1 MSDKKRHITIVGG
14 GITGLAAAFYLQKEI
29 EAKGLPIRFL
39 LLEEKDRLGGK
50 IQTWRHEGFVI
61 EQGPDSF
68 LERKTSA
75 AQLAADLGLEQ
86 DLVRNS
92 TGQAYIWHKERLMP
106 IPEGA
111 VMGVPTKLMPFV
123 TTKLISWPG
132 KLRAAADLILPA
144 TVGDGDISV
153 GDFFR
158 RRLGDEVIENLIQPL
173 LSGVYS
179 GDIDNLS
186 LLASFPQFAQ
196 MEKQHRSLILAM
208 KHSRPQAKGQ
218 GKPKGIFL
226 TLKNGL
232 ESLVEGIESRLPAE
246 AVRKNT
252 GVQEL
257 RKQENGSYTLVTKD
271 GERIETDAV
280 LFTIPHAAAEPLLR
294 PYAAVPSLPSA
305 KPHMVATIS
314 LAFPETAVDLRLEG
328 TGFIVPRNSG
338 AKITA
343 CTWAHRKWPHTTP
356 AGKALLRCFV
366 GKAKEQS
373 FMQMTDEEIVEMAL
387 HDLHKTMTIR
397 QKPDFYRVT
406 RLQNAIPY
414 VVGHQAWVQDVSAK
428 VADSLPGVL
437 LAGASYSG
445 VGVPDCIDQGKK
457 AVPNLLASV
466 QKAAKQER

>member
-1 MSDKKRHITIVGG
+1 MSDKAYHITIVGG
-14 GITGLAAAFYLQKEI
+14 GITGLTAAFYLQKEM
-29 EAKGLPIRFL
+29 EAKGLPIRFE

-50 IQTWRHEGFVI
+50 IKTWRHEGFVI

-75 AQLAADLGLEQ
+75 AQLAKDLGLEQ
-86 DLVRNS
+86 ELVRNS
-92 TGQAYIWHKERLMP
+92 TGQAYIWHHDRLMP

-123 TTKLISWPG
+123 TSELISWPG
-132 KLRAAADLILPA
+132 KIRAAADLFLPA
-144 TVGDGDISV
+144 SKENGDISV

-208 KHSRPQAKGQ
+208 KHSRPQSKVQ

-232 ESLVEGIESRLPAE
+232 ETLVEGVESQLPAN
-246 AVRKNT
+246 VFRKNT

-257 RKQENGSYTLVTKD
+257 IKRESGGYTLVTKD

-280 LFTIPHAAAEPLLR
+280 LFTVPHAVAEPLLR
-294 PYAAVPSLPSA
+294 PYTSVPSLPEA

-314 LAFPETAVDLRLEG
+314 MAFPEAAVDLRLEG
-328 TGFIVPRNSG
+328 TGYIVPRNSG

-373 FMQMTDEEIVEMAL
+373 FMQLTDEEIVEVAMR
-387 HDLHKTMTIR
+387 DLHKTMTLR
-397 QKPDFYRVT
+397 QEPDFYRVT

-414 VVGHQAWVQDVSAK
+414 VVGHQAWAQDVSEK
-428 VADSLPGVL
+428 VGASLPGVI
-437 LAGASYSG
+437 LAGASYGG

-457 AVPNLLASV
+457 AVSQLIEMVLPG
-466 QKAAKQER
+466 K

>member
-1 MSDKKRHITIVGG
+1 MSDKAYHITIVGG
-14 GITGLAAAFYLQKEI
+14 GITGLTAAFYLQKEM
-29 EAKGLPIRFL
+29 EAKGLPIRFE

-50 IQTWRHEGFVI
+50 IKTWRHEGFVI

-75 AQLAADLGLEQ
+75 AQLAKDLGLEQ
-86 DLVRNS
+86 ELVRNS
-92 TGQAYIWHKERLMP
+92 TGQAYIWHHDRLMP

-123 TTKLISWPG
+123 TSELISWPG
-132 KLRAAADLILPA
+132 KIRAAADLFLPA
-144 TVGDGDISV
+144 SKENGDISV

-208 KHSRPQAKGQ
+208 KHSRPQSKVQ

-232 ESLVEGIESRLPAE
+232 ETLVEGVESQLPAN
-246 AVRKNT
+246 VFRKNT

-257 RKQENGSYTLVTKD
+257 IKRESDGYTLVTKD
-271 GERIETDAV
+271 GKRIETDAV
-280 LFTIPHAAAEPLLR
+280 LFTVPHAVAEPLLR
-294 PYAAVPSLPSA
+294 PYTSVPSLPEA

-314 LAFPETAVDLRLEG
+314 MTFPEAAVDLRLEG
-328 TGFIVPRNSG
+328 TGYIVPRNSG

-373 FMQMTDEEIVEMAL
+373 FMQLTDEEIVEVAMR
-387 HDLHKTMTIR
+387 DLHKTMTLR
-397 QKPDFYRVT
+397 QEPDFYRVT

-414 VVGHQAWVQDVSAK
+414 VVGHQAWAQDVSEK
-428 VADSLPGVL
+428 VGASLPGVI
-437 LAGASYSG
+437 LAGASYGG

-457 AVPNLLASV
+457 AVSQLIEMVLPG
-466 QKAAKQER
+466 K

>member
-1 MSDKKRHITIVGG
+1 MNEKTYHITIVGG
-14 GITGLAAAFYLQKEI
+14 GITGLTAAFYLQREI
-29 EAKGLPIRFL
+29 EAKGLPIRFQL
-39 LLEEKDRLGGK
+39 IEEQDRLGGK
-50 IQTWRHEGFVI
+50 IKTWRHEGFVI

-75 AQLAADLGLEQ
+75 AQLATDLGLKD

-92 TGQAYIWHKERLMP
+92 TGQAYIWHKDKLVA

-123 TTKLISWPG
+123 STDLISLSG
-132 KLRAAADLILPA
+132 KIRAAADLILPA
-144 TVGDGDISV
+144 TEGNGDISV

-179 GDIDNLS
+179 GDIDKLS

-196 MEKQHRSLILAM
+196 LEKQHRSLILAM
-208 KHSRPQAKGQ
+208 KHSRQQTSGQ

-232 ESLVEGIESRLPAE
+232 ESLVEGIEKSLPASSIQ
-246 AVRKNT
+246 KGT

-257 RKQENGSYTLVTKD
+257 QKKENGGYILVLKN
-271 GERIETDAV
+271 GQQLETDAV
-280 LFTIPHAAAEPLLR
+280 LFTVPHAVAEPLLR
-294 PYAAVPSLPSA
+294 PYASVPSLPQA
-305 KPHMVATIS
+305 KPHMVATIAM
-314 LAFPETAVDLRLEG
+314 AFGENEVDAGMDG

-356 AGKALLRCFV
+356 GNKVLLRSFV
-366 GKAKEQS
+366 GKAGEQS
-373 FMQMTDEEIVEMAL
+373 FMQQTDEEVLDAVL
-387 HDLHKTMTIR
+387 HDLRKIMSIPK
-397 QKPDFYRVT
+397 QPDFYKVT

-414 VVGHQAWVQDVSAK
+414 VVGHLDWVQEIKGKIQS
-428 VADSLPGVL
+428 SLPGVL

-457 AVPNLLASV
+457 AVSELIASV
-466 QKAAKQER
+466 EPGR

>member
-1 MSDKKRHITIVGG
+1 MSDKAYHITIVGG
-14 GITGLAAAFYLQKEI
+14 GITGLTAAFYLQKEM
-29 EAKGLPIRFL
+29 EAKGLPIRFE

-50 IQTWRHEGFVI
+50 IKTWRHEGFVI

-75 AQLAADLGLEQ
+75 AQLAKDLGLEQ
-86 DLVRNS
+86 ELVRNS
-92 TGQAYIWHKERLMP
+92 TGQAYIWHHDRLMP

-123 TTKLISWPG
+123 TSELISWPG
-132 KLRAAADLILPA
+132 KIRAAADLFLPA
-144 TVGDGDISV
+144 SKENGDISV

-208 KHSRPQAKGQ
+208 KHSRPQSKVQ

-232 ESLVEGIESRLPAE
+232 ETLVEGVESQLPAN
-246 AVRKNT
+246 VFRKNT

-257 RKQENGSYTLVTKD
+257 IKRESGGYTLVTKD

-280 LFTIPHAAAEPLLR
+280 LFTVPHAVAEPLLR
-294 PYAAVPSLPSA
+294 PYTSVPSLPEA

-314 LAFPETAVDLRLEG
+314 MAFPEAAVDLRLEG
-328 TGFIVPRNSG
+328 TGYIVPRNSG

-366 GKAKEQS
+366 G
-373 FMQMTDEEIVEMAL
+373 
-387 HDLHKTMTIR
+387 
-397 QKPDFYRVT
+397 
-406 RLQNAIPY
+406 
-414 VVGHQAWVQDVSAK
+414 
-428 VADSLPGVL
+428 
-437 LAGASYSG
+437 
-445 VGVPDCIDQGKK
+445 
-457 AVPNLLASV
+457 
-466 QKAAKQER
+466 

>member
-1 MSDKKRHITIVGG
+1 MSEKTYHITIVGG
-14 GITGLAAAFYLQKEI
+14 GITGLAAAFYLQKEV
-29 EAKGLPIRFL
+29 EAKGLPIRFQVV
-39 LLEEKDRLGGK
+39 EEKERLGGK
-50 IQTWRHEGFVI
+50 IKTWRHDGFVI

-75 AQLAADLGLEQ
+75 AQLAKDLGLEN

-92 TGQAYIWHKERLMP
+92 TGQAYIWHKDRLMP

-111 VMGVPTKLMPFV
+111 VMGVPTKVMPFV
-123 TTKLISWPG
+123 TSELISWPG
-132 KLRAAADLILPA
+132 KIRAAADLFLPA
-144 TVGDGDISV
+144 STGDGDISV

-208 KHSRPQAKGQ
+208 KHSRPQSKDQ

-232 ESLVEGIESRLPAE
+232 ESLVEGVESKLPAD
-246 AVRKNT
+246 AVRKST

-257 RKQENGSYTLVTKD
+257 IKRESGGYTLITKD

-280 LFTIPHAAAEPLLR
+280 LFTVPHAVAEPLLR
-294 PYAAVPSLPSA
+294 PYASVPTLSQA
-305 KPHMVATIS
+305 NPHMVATIS
-314 LAFPETAVDLRLEG
+314 LAFPETAVDIGMEG

-366 GKAKEQS
+366 GKAKEQA
-373 FMQMTDEEIVEMAL
+373 FMQLTDEEIVEVAL
-387 HDLHKTMTIR
+387 RDLHKTMTIR
-397 QKPDFYRVT
+397 QEPDFYRVT

-414 VVGHQAWVQDVSAK
+414 VVGHQAWVRDVSGK
-428 VADSLPGVL
+428 VAESLPGVL

-457 AVPNLLASV
+457 AVTKLIEMVLPG
-466 QKAAKQER
+466 K

>member
-1 MSDKKRHITIVGG
+1 MNEKTYHITIVGG
-14 GITGLAAAFYLQKEI
+14 GITGLTAAFYLQREI
-29 EAKGLPIRFL
+29 EAKGLPIRFQL
-39 LLEEKDRLGGK
+39 IEEQDRLGGK
-50 IQTWRHEGFVI
+50 IKTWRQEGFVI

-75 AQLAADLGLEQ
+75 AQLAADLGLKD

-92 TGQAYIWHKERLMP
+92 TGQAYIWHKDKLVA

-111 VMGVPTKLMPFV
+111 VMGVPTRLMPFV
-123 TTKLISWPG
+123 STDLISLSG
-132 KLRAAADLILPA
+132 KIRAAADLVLPA
-144 TVGDGDISV
+144 TEGNGDISV

-179 GDIDNLS
+179 GDIDKLS

-196 MEKQHRSLILAM
+196 LEKQHRSLILAM
-208 KHSRPQAKGQ
+208 KHSRPQASGQ

-232 ESLVEGIESRLPAE
+232 ESLVEGIEKSLPASSIL
-246 AVRKNT
+246 KGT

-257 RKQENGSYTLVTKD
+257 QKKENGGYTLVLKN
-271 GERIETDAV
+271 GQQLETDAV
-280 LFTIPHAAAEPLLR
+280 LFTVPHAVAEPLLR
-294 PYAAVPSLPSA
+294 PYASVPSLPQA
-305 KPHMVATIS
+305 KPHMVTTIAM
-314 LAFPETAVDLRLEG
+314 AFGENAVDVGMEG
-328 TGFIVPRNSG
+328 TGFIVPRHSG

-356 AGKALLRCFV
+356 GNKVLLRSFV
-366 GKAKEQS
+366 GKAGEQS
-373 FMQMTDEEIVEMAL
+373 FMHQTDEEVLDVVL
-387 HDLHKTMTIR
+387 HDLRKIMSIPK
-397 QKPDFYRVT
+397 QPDFYKVT

-414 VVGHQAWVQDVSAK
+414 VVGHLDWVQEVKGKIQS
-428 VADSLPGVL
+428 SLPGVL

-457 AVPNLLASV
+457 AVSELIASV
-466 QKAAKQER
+466 EPGR

>member
-1 MSDKKRHITIVGG
+1 MSNKAYHITIVGG
-14 GITGLAAAFYLQKEI
+14 GITGLTAAFYLQKEM
-29 EAKGLPIRFL
+29 EAKGLPIRFE

-50 IQTWRHEGFVI
+50 IKTWRHEGFVI

-75 AQLAADLGLEQ
+75 AQLAKDLGLEQ
-86 DLVRNS
+86 ELVRNS
-92 TGQAYIWHKERLMP
+92 TGQAYIWHHDRLMP

-123 TTKLISWPG
+123 TSELISWPG
-132 KLRAAADLILPA
+132 KIRAAADLFLPA
-144 TVGDGDISV
+144 SKENGDISV

-208 KHSRPQAKGQ
+208 KHSRPQSKVQ
-218 GKPKGIFL
+218 GKSKGIFL

-232 ESLVEGIESRLPAE
+232 ETLVEGVESQLPAN
-246 AVRKNT
+246 VFRKNT

-257 RKQENGSYTLVTKD
+257 IKRESGGYTLVTKD

-280 LFTIPHAAAEPLLR
+280 LFTVPHAVAEPLLR
-294 PYAAVPSLPSA
+294 PYTSVPSLPEA

-314 LAFPETAVDLRLEG
+314 MAFPETAVDLRLEG

-356 AGKALLRCFV
+356 AGKALVRCFV

-373 FMQMTDEEIVEMAL
+373 FMQLTDEEIVEVAMR
-387 HDLHKTMTIR
+387 DLHKTMTLR
-397 QKPDFYRVT
+397 QEPDFYRVT

-414 VVGHQAWVQDVSAK
+414 VVGHQAWAQDVSEK
-428 VADSLPGVL
+428 VGTSLPGVI
-437 LAGASYSG
+437 LAGASYGG
-445 VGVPDCIDQGKK
+445 VGVPDCIEQGKK
-457 AVPNLLASV
+457 AVSQLIEMV
-466 QKAAKQER
+466 QPGN

>member
-1 MSDKKRHITIVGG
+1 MNEKTYHITIVGG
-14 GITGLAAAFYLQKEI
+14 GITGLTAAFYLQREI
-29 EAKGLPIRFL
+29 EAKGLPIRFQL
-39 LLEEKDRLGGK
+39 IEEQDRLGGK
-50 IQTWRHEGFVI
+50 IKTWRHEGFVI

-75 AQLAADLGLEQ
+75 AQLAADLGQ
-86 DLVRNS
+86 KDDLVRNS
-92 TGQAYIWHKERLMP
+92 TGQAYIWHKDKLVA

-111 VMGVPTKLMPFV
+111 VMGVPTRLMPFV
-123 TTKLISWPG
+123 STDLISWPG
-132 KLRAAADLILPA
+132 KIRAAADLILPA
-144 TVGDGDISV
+144 TEGNKDISV

-179 GDIDNLS
+179 GDIDKLS

-196 MEKQHRSLILAM
+196 LEKQHRSLILAM
-208 KHSRPQAKGQ
+208 KHSRPQSSGQ

-232 ESLVEGIESRLPAE
+232 ESLVEGIEKSLPASSIQKE
-246 AVRKNT
+246 T

-257 RKQENGSYTLVTKD
+257 LKKEDGGYTLVLKN
-271 GERIETDAV
+271 GQQIETDAV
-280 LFTIPHAAAEPLLR
+280 LFTVPHAVAEPLLR
-294 PYAAVPSLPSA
+294 PYASVPSLPQA
-305 KPHMVATIS
+305 KPHMVATIAM
-314 LAFPETAVDLRLEG
+314 AFGENAVDVGMEG
-328 TGFIVPRNSG
+328 TGFIVPRHSG

-356 AGKALLRCFV
+356 ANKVLLRSFV
-366 GKAKEQS
+366 GKAGEQS
-373 FMQMTDEEIVEMAL
+373 FMQQTDEEVLDVVL
-387 HDLHKTMTIR
+387 HDLRKIMSIPK
-397 QKPDFYRVT
+397 QPDFYKVT

-414 VVGHQAWVQDVSAK
+414 VVGHLDWVRDVKSK
-428 VADSLPGVL
+428 IQSSLPGVL

-457 AVPNLLASV
+457 AVSELIATVGPG
-466 QKAAKQER
+466 R

>member
-1 MSDKKRHITIVGG
+1 MSDNTYHITIIGG

-29 EAKGLPIRFL
+29 EAKGLPIRFQ
-39 LLEEKDRLGGK
+39 LLEEQGRLGGK
-50 IQTWRHEGFVI
+50 IKTWRHEGFVI

-75 AQLAADLGLEQ
+75 AELAVDLGLAN

-92 TGQAYIWHKERLMP
+92 TGQAYIWHQDRLKA

-111 VMGVPTKLMPFV
+111 VMGVPTKVMPFV
-123 TTKLISWPG
+123 TTDLISWPG
-132 KLRAAADLILPA
+132 KLRAALDLVLPA
-144 TVGDGDISV
+144 SKGGGDISV

-158 RRLGDEVIENLIQPL
+158 RRLGNEVIDNLIAPL

-179 GDIDNLS
+179 GDLDNLS

-196 MEKQHRSLILAM
+196 MERQHRSLILAM
-208 KHSRPQAKGQ
+208 KHSRPQAKTQ

-232 ESLVEGIESRLPAE
+232 QSFVEAIEKSLPEEVIS
-246 AVRKNT
+246 KNT
-252 GVQEL
+252 GVKEL
-257 RKQENGSYTLVTKD
+257 VKRPDGKYTLVLKN
-271 GERIETDAV
+271 GETMETDTV
-280 LFTIPHAAAEPLLR
+280 LFTVPHAVAEPLFR
-294 PYAAVPSLPSA
+294 PYVQVPTLPQA
-305 KPHMVATIS
+305 KPHMVATIAM
-314 LAFPETAVDLRLEG
+314 AFPESAIDLGMEG

-356 AGKALLRCFV
+356 KNKALLRSFV
-366 GKAKEQS
+366 GRAGEQS
-373 FMQMTDEEIVEMAL
+373 FMEQTDEEILEVVL
-387 HDLHKTMTIR
+387 RDLRKIMTIR
-397 QKPDFYRVT
+397 AEPDFYNVS

-414 VVGHQAWVQDVSAK
+414 VVGHQAWVQDVNNQLREK
-428 VADSLPGVL
+428 LPGVIV
-437 LAGASYSG
+437 AGASYSG

-457 AVPNLLASV
+457 AIAEWIASV
-466 QKAAKQER
+466 KPGR

>member
-1 MSDKKRHITIVGG
+1 MSDKTYHITIVGG
-14 GITGLAAAFYLQKEI
+14 GITGLTAAFYLQKEI
-29 EAKGLPIRFL
+29 EAKGLPIQFQ
-39 LLEEKDRLGGK
+39 LLEENGRLGGK

-75 AQLAADLGLEQ
+75 AQLATDLGLAQE
-86 DLVRNS
+86 LVRNS
-92 TGQAYIWHKERLMP
+92 TGQAYIWHNERLTP

-123 TTKLISWPG
+123 TTDLISWSG
-132 KLRAAADLILPA
+132 KIRAAADLILPA
-144 TVGDGDISV
+144 SSGDGDISV
-153 GDFFR
+153 GEFFR

-208 KHSRPQAKGQ
+208 KKSRPQVKVQ

-232 ESLVEGIESRLPAE
+232 ESLVEGIEKELPAS
-246 AVRKNT
+246 AIRKNT
-252 GVQEL
+252 GVKEL
-257 RKQENGSYTLVTKD
+257 LKQESGKYTLVMKD
-271 GERIETDAV
+271 GERMETDAV
-280 LFTIPHAAAEPLLR
+280 LFTVPHAVAEPLLR
-294 PYAAVPSLPSA
+294 PYMSVPSLPQA

-314 LAFPETAVDLRLEG
+314 MAFPESAVDLGLEG
-328 TGFIVPRNSG
+328 TGFIVPRNAG

-356 AGKALLRCFV
+356 AGAALLRCFV

-373 FMQMTDEEIVEMAL
+373 FMELTDEEVMELAL
-387 HDLHKTMTIR
+387 RDLHKTMTIR

-414 VVGHQAWVQDVSAK
+414 VVGHQAWARDVSEK
-428 VADSLPGVL
+428 VANSLPGVM
-437 LAGASYSG
+437 LAGASYNG

-457 AVPNLLASV
+457 AVPHLLETA
-466 QKAAKQER
+466 QRLRK

>member
-1 MSDKKRHITIVGG
+1 MNEKTYHITIVGG
-14 GITGLAAAFYLQKEI
+14 GITGLTAAFYLQREI
-29 EAKGLPIRFL
+29 EAKGLPIRFQL
-39 LLEEKDRLGGK
+39 IEEQDRLGGK
-50 IQTWRHEGFVI
+50 IKTWRHEGFVI

-75 AQLAADLGLEQ
+75 AQLAADLGQ
-86 DLVRNS
+86 KDDLVRNS
-92 TGQAYIWHKERLMP
+92 TGQAYIWHKDKLVA

-111 VMGVPTKLMPFV
+111 VMGVPTRLMPFV
-123 TTKLISWPG
+123 STDLISWPG
-132 KLRAAADLILPA
+132 KIRAAADLILPA
-144 TVGDGDISV
+144 TEGNKDISV

-179 GDIDNLS
+179 GDIDKLS

-196 MEKQHRSLILAM
+196 LEKQHRSLILAM
-208 KHSRPQAKGQ
+208 KHSRPQSSGQ

-232 ESLVEGIESRLPAE
+232 ESLVEGIEKSLPASSIQKE
-246 AVRKNT
+246 T

-257 RKQENGSYTLVTKD
+257 LKKEDGGYTLVLKN
-271 GERIETDAV
+271 GQQIETDAV
-280 LFTIPHAAAEPLLR
+280 LFTVPHAVAEPLLR
-294 PYAAVPSLPSA
+294 PYASVPSLPQA
-305 KPHMVATIS
+305 KPHMVATIAM
-314 LAFPETAVDLRLEG
+314 AFGENAVDVGMEG
-328 TGFIVPRNSG
+328 TGFIVPRHSG

-356 AGKALLRCFV
+356 ANKVLLRSFV
-366 GKAKEQS
+366 GKAGEQS
-373 FMQMTDEEIVEMAL
+373 FMQQTDEEVLDVVL
-387 HDLHKTMTIR
+387 HDLRKIMSIPK
-397 QKPDFYRVT
+397 QPDFYKVT

-414 VVGHQAWVQDVSAK
+414 VVGHLDWVRDVKGKIQS
-428 VADSLPGVL
+428 SLPGVL

-457 AVPNLLASV
+457 AVSELIATVGPG
-466 QKAAKQER
+466 R

>member
-1 MSDKKRHITIVGG
+1 MSEQTYRITIVGG
-14 GITGLAAAFYLQKEI
+14 GITGLTAAFYLQKEI
-29 EAKGLPIRFL
+29 EAKGLPIQFL

-75 AQLAADLGLEQ
+75 AQLAVDLGLEQ

-92 TGQAYIWHKERLMP
+92 TGQAYIWHKERLVP

-123 TTKLISWPG
+123 TTGLISWPG
-132 KLRAAADLILPA
+132 KIRAAADLLLPA
-144 TVGDGDISV
+144 TKGNGDISV

-196 MEKQHRSLILAM
+196 LEQQHRSLILAM
-208 KHSRPQAKGQ
+208 KHSRPPQAKSQ

-232 ESLVEGIESRLPAE
+232 ESLVEGIESRLPNE
-246 AVRKNT
+246 TIRKHT
-252 GVQEL
+252 GVREL
-257 RKQENGSYTLVTKD
+257 LKQESGSYTIVTTD
-271 GERIETDAV
+271 GERIETNAV
-280 LFTIPHAAAEPLLR
+280 LFTVPHNVAEPLFR
-294 PYAAVPSLPSA
+294 PYASVPPLPSA
-305 KPHMVATIS
+305 WPHMVATIS
-314 LAFPETAVDLRLEG
+314 LAFPQTAVDLRLEG
-328 TGFIVPRNSG
+328 TGFIVPRHSG
-338 AKITA
+338 AQITA

-373 FMQMTDEEIVEMAL
+373 FMQLTDEEIVEVAL
-387 HDLHKTMTIR
+387 RDLHKTMTIR
-397 QKPDFYRVT
+397 QKPDFTRVT

-428 VADSLPGVL
+428 VANSLPGVL

-445 VGVPDCIDQGKK
+445 VGVPDCIEQGKK
-457 AVPNLLASV
+457 AVPQLIEAV
-466 QKAAKQER
+466 QKTVK

>member
-1 MSDKKRHITIVGG
+1 MNEKTYHITIVGG
-14 GITGLAAAFYLQKEI
+14 GITGLTAAFYLQREI
-29 EAKGLPIRFL
+29 AAKGLPIRFQL
-39 LLEEKDRLGGK
+39 IEEQDRLGGK
-50 IQTWRHEGFVI
+50 IKTWRHEGFVI

-75 AQLAADLGLEQ
+75 AQLATDLGLKD

-92 TGQAYIWHKERLMP
+92 TGQAYIWHKDKLVA

-123 TTKLISWPG
+123 STDLISLSG
-132 KLRAAADLILPA
+132 KIRAAADLILPA
-144 TVGDGDISV
+144 TEGNGDISV

-179 GDIDNLS
+179 GDIDKLS

-196 MEKQHRSLILAM
+196 LEKQHRSLILAM
-208 KHSRPQAKGQ
+208 KHSRPQTSSQ

-232 ESLVEGIESRLPAE
+232 ESLVEGIEKSLPASSIL
-246 AVRKNT
+246 KGT

-257 RKQENGSYTLVTKD
+257 KKKENGGYTLVLKN
-271 GERIETDAV
+271 GQQLETDAV
-280 LFTIPHAAAEPLLR
+280 LFTVPHAVAEPLLR
-294 PYAAVPSLPSA
+294 PYASVPSLPQA
-305 KPHMVATIS
+305 KPHMVATIAM
-314 LAFPETAVDLRLEG
+314 AFGENAVDVGMEG

-356 AGKALLRCFV
+356 GNKVLLRSFV
-366 GKAKEQS
+366 GKAGEQS
-373 FMQMTDEEIVEMAL
+373 FMQQTDEEVLDVVL
-387 HDLHKTMTIR
+387 HDLRKIMSIPK
-397 QKPDFYRVT
+397 QPDFYKVT

-414 VVGHQAWVQDVSAK
+414 VVGHLDWVHEVQGKIQS
-428 VADSLPGVL
+428 SLPGVM

-457 AVPNLLASV
+457 AVSELITSV
-466 QKAAKQER
+466 EPGR